1 MSKTL
6 NHSTVSKFV
15 LRVWIEVN
23 DLSGGQYFANKKV
36 KFKTPLLRSD
46 ICDYSDAYITVKER
60 ISVTSTNNAN
70 RRNKKLVMLDSD
82 YAYQKSIAHL

>member
-1 MSKTL
+1 M
-6 NHSTVSKFV
+6 
-15 LRVWIEVN
+15 
-23 DLSGGQYFANKKV
+23 
-36 KFKTPLLRSD
+36 LRSD

-60 ISVTSTNNAN
+60 ISVTRTNNAN